1 MGDGISSVVTRGVG
15 RRILG
20 LFFLAALLPVIFTA
34 FLAYHEVG
42 RGLEQQ
48 VNRDLREIS
57 KSYGVGILT
66 RLELASEISAE
77 VVRIIEEGGVNAIE
91 DRQYL
96 VRDFA
101 SISVLSPELSGCIN
115 LWQASKSC

>member
-1 MGDGISSVVTRGVG
+1 MDGISSVVTRGVG

-34 FLAYHEVG
+34 FLAYNEVG
-42 RGLEQQ
+42 RGLEQD
-48 VNRDLREIS
+48 VNRELRELS

-66 RLELASEISAE
+66 RLELASEIADE
-77 VVRIIEEGGVNAIE
+77 VVRIIEKRGVVAIQ

-101 SISVLSPELSGCIN
+101 AIAVLSPNFPVASIHGK
-115 LWQASKSC
+115 QASPN